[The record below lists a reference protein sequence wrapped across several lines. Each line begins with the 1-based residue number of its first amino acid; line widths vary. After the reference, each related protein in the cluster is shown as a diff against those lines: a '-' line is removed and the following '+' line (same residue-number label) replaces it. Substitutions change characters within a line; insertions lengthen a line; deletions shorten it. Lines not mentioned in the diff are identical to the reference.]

1 MQYQNI
7 MTKEILVIDDNLDIR
22 QLISS
27 ILIDQGYI
35 VREAANFDQA
45 LFEINKKL
53 PDVLI
58 IDVKLDKGDYDGIE
72 LLKRLKKIDDEVPA
86 IMISGH
92 ANVQMAVDSLKLG
105 AFEFIQKPF
114 SSERLLNFLSR
125 AIEYVE
131 LKKEKRSLENK
142 LFHSYDIVGK
152 SQTITKVKSLINKL
166 RNTESRIFISGPPG
180 SGKELVA
187 RQIHKQ
193 SSRSNKPFVVVNGA
207 LLDLQKDEFEL
218 FGSENV
224 NEIINFGFFEKAKD
238 GTLLIDEVTEIPL
251 ETQAKIL
258 RVLTD
263 QKFRRVD
270 GSKEIN
276 VNVRIITTSS
286 KNIREEVD
294 KGNFRE
300 DLYHRLNVVPIFLP
314 PLKDRPEDIPD
325 LLNYFSKKIAE
336 LNGINEIKLDTD
348 FDLYYK
354 YQWPGNVRELRNL
367 VERISI
373 LSVDENPNNINQLV
387 HDSLTH
393 KSMSQNIDSY
403 DNVLSYPLKEAREQ
417 FEKNYLTSQLK
428 KHKGNI
434 SKTAEFIGMERSAL
448 HRKLKTLGVKG
459 VN

>member
-1 MQYQNI
+1 
-7 MTKEILVIDDNLDIR
+7 MTKEILVIDDNSDIR
-22 QLISS
+22 LLISE
-27 ILIDQGYI
+27 ILRDKGFI

-45 LFEINKKL
+45 LIEINKKL
-53 PDVLI
+53 PDVAI
-58 IDVKLDKGDYDGIE
+58 IDVKLDKGDNDGIE
-72 LLKRLKKIDDEVPA
+72 LLEHIKKIDDDVPV

-114 SSERLLNFLSR
+114 SPDRLLNFLNR
-125 AIEYVE
+125 AVE
-131 LKKEKRSLENK
+131 NVDLKKEKRVLESK
-142 LFHSYDIVGK
+142 LFHSYDIIGK
-152 SQTITKVKSLINKL
+152 SQSIEKIKNLIIKL
-166 RNTESRIFISGPPG
+166 GNTESRIFISGPAG

-187 RQIHKQ
+187 RQIHKN
-193 SSRSNKPFVVVNGA
+193 SSRAKKPFVVVNGA
-207 LLDLQKDEFEL
+207 LLDPQKYELEL
-218 FGSENV
+218 FGSENR
-224 NEIINFGFFEKAKD
+224 NETTNYGFFEKAKD

-258 RVLTD
+258 RVLID
-263 QKFRRVD
+263 QKFRRVN
-270 GSKEIN
+270 GSDEIN
-276 VNVRIITTSS
+276 VNVRIISTSS
-286 KNIREEVD
+286 KNMREEVD
-294 KGNFRE
+294 QGNFRE

-325 LLNYFSKKIAE
+325 LLNYFSKKISE
-336 LNGINEIKLDTD
+336 LNGINETKLDTN
-348 FDLYYK
+348 FDLFYK
-354 YQWPGNVRELRNL
+354 YEWPGNVRELRNL

-373 LSVDENPNNINQLV
+373 LSLNENISNINQLV
-387 HDSLTH
+387 QDALTH
-393 KSMSQNIDSY
+393 KKVMDENNTY
-403 DNVLSYPLKEAREQ
+403 ENVLSYPLKEAREK

>member
-207 LLDLQKDEFEL
+207 LLDLQKYEFEL
-218 FGSENV
+218 FGSEKV